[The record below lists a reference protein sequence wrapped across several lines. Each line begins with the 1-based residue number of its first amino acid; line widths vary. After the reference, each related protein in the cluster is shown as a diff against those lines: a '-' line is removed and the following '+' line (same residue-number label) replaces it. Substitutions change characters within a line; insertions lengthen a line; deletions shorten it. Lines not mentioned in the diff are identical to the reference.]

1 MRKTILALTACI
13 SMILP
18 AHAQLSA
25 GSLMFVAFNADGTDG
40 VAFAALEDV
49 PAGTI
54 IYFTDNEWDG
64 SSFNT
69 GETYWQWSS
78 GSTLTAGSVV
88 IIEGIDQGTLNGS
101 SPNPTASVGSCSWS
115 TTSSPD
121 NNSGLSASGEAVYMY
136 LAASYN
142 MPTTFISAIATGN
155 FNPSLG
161 ELTGTGLTEGV
172 NAIQVLG
179 NSDVIIF
186 YTDVFGADCVETIA
200 TEGNWMEDNGSGD
213 QSNDG
218 NYPDFPADVID
229 FLGCICSCETPVG
242 LTASA
247 ITPYSATLSWTA
259 VAGATGYV
267 IQYENELTGPNYRG
281 KISDGTTSVNVGAGK
296 IQPGNSYVW
305 GVKARCADC
314 YSDWSEPSYFTSPMR
329 LAGGDDAV
337 ALIFPNPSNG
347 QMTIQLPESNAETMI
362 MITDLSG
369 KMVLSQSVGAG
380 ETAVQLNIAVPG
392 MYQVLISSNE
402 SSFIQKVIVQ

>member
-1 MRKTILALTACI
+1 
-13 SMILP
+13 
-18 AHAQLSA
+18 
-25 GSLMFVAFNADGTDG
+25 
-40 VAFAALEDV
+40 
-49 PAGTI
+49 
-54 IYFTDNEWDG
+54 
-64 SSFNT
+64 
-69 GETYWQWSS
+69 
-78 GSTLTAGSVV
+78 
-88 IIEGIDQGTLNGS
+88 
-101 SPNPTASVGSCSWS
+101 
-115 TTSSPD
+115 
-121 NNSGLSASGEAVYMY
+121 MY

-200 TEGNWMEDNGSGD
+200 TEGNWVEDNGSGD

-305 GVKARCADC
+305 GLKPVVLIAILTGLSLPILHHRCVLQVVMM
-314 YSDWSEPSYFTSPMR
+314 PS
-329 LAGGDDAV
+329 
-337 ALIFPNPSNG
+337 LIFPNPSNG